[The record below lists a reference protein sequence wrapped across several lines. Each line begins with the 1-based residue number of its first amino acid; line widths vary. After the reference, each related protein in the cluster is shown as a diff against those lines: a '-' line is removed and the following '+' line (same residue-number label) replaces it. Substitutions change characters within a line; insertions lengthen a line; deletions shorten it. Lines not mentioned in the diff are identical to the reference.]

1 MGLRTALLRV
11 RRRIR
16 RLRTPVGT
24 RRWASGPGSRAST
37 ASAPRSGAPAGGG
50 DAPTGAS
57 RTYGST
63 RLTRRPAASDA
74 PNVLLISIDD
84 CNDWLGFLNNHPGTH
99 TPNLD
104 ALAMISLSFDKAYCT
119 APMCLPARTSILF
132 GQQPFDTE
140 VYDHSDESRA
150 RYKSYTRVTPS
161 LVDDLWAAGYDTFGA
176 GKVFHDPQAARWT
189 EFRRFPW
196 YFPGHLRKQP
206 DVDPAT
212 YDPDWHSPYDGK
224 RIGRGE
230 NFYYTMIDF
239 GPSGRTA
246 DREADGQATNWV
258 LDRLAQEHPNPFL
271 LGLGLYLPHEP
282 WRVPQKYLDLHPL
295 EEIVLPEVEPD
306 DLAGLGPYARETVVD
321 PFHRYEKIVESGLW
335 ERVVQAYQA
344 AISYAD
350 DHVGRVLDSLA
361 SSSFADDTVVIVWS
375 DHGFHLGEKMHIEK
389 FTLWER
395 ATHIPLLLHVPGRY
409 DSRRVVDAPVSAIDI
424 GPTLAALCGAR
435 IHEAHEGRSL
445 IDVVEDPG
453 RARMRPPTMT
463 WQAGNHSVRRDD
475 WRYIRYRTGEIELY
489 DHRSDPHERTN
500 LGHDRRHAAVVAELD
515 PLLPAPGDA
524 GRGPEATRAR
534 LAP

>member
-1 MGLRTALLRV
+1 
-11 RRRIR
+11 
-16 RLRTPVGT
+16 
-24 RRWASGPGSRAST
+24 
-37 ASAPRSGAPAGGG
+37 
-50 DAPTGAS
+50 
-57 RTYGST
+57 
-63 RLTRRPAASDA
+63 
-74 PNVLLISIDD
+74 VLLISIDD

-150 RYKSYTRVTPS
+150 RYTSYTRVTPS

>member
-1 MGLRTALLRV
+1 M
-11 RRRIR
+11 RRR
-16 RLRTPVGT
+16 
-24 RRWASGPGSRAST
+24 ASGPGSSAST
-37 ASAPRSGAPAGGG
+37 ASAPKSGAPAGGG
-50 DAPTGAS
+50 DDSTGAS

-84 CNDWLGFLNNHPGTH
+84 CNDWLGFLNNHPGTD

-104 ALAMISLSFDKAYCT
+104 ALADISLSFDKAYCT

-132 GQQPFDTE
+132 GRQPFNTGI
-140 VYDHSDESRA
+140 YDHSDESRG
-150 RYKSYTRVTPS
+150 RYKTYTKVTAS
-161 LVDDLWAAGYDTFGA
+161 LVDDLWAAGYDAYGA

-282 WRVPQKYLDLHPL
+282 WRVPQKYLDVHPL
-295 EEIVLPEVEPD
+295 EEIVVPEVKPD

-321 PFHRYEKIVESGLW
+321 PFHRYAKIVESGLW

-344 AISYAD
+344 AITYAD
-350 DHVGRVLDSLA
+350 DHVGQVLDGLA
-361 SSSFADDTVVIVWS
+361 SSRYADTTVVIVWS

-395 ATHIPLLLHVPGRY
+395 ATHIPLLLRVPDRY
-409 DSRRVVDAPVSAIDI
+409 DSKRVVDAPVSAIDI
-424 GPTLAALCGAR
+424 GPTLAELCGAR
-435 IHEAHEGRSL
+435 IHEEHEGRSL
-445 IDVVEDPG
+445 MEVVEHPE
-453 RARMRPPTMT
+453 RARTRPPVMT
-463 WQAGNHSVRRDD
+463 WQAGNHSVRRDH

-489 DHRSDPHERTN
+489 DHRSDPEERTN
-500 LGHDRRHAAVVAELD
+500 LADDRRHAAIVTELD
-515 PLLPAPGDA
+515 SLLPTP
-524 GRGPEATRAR
+524 
-534 LAP
+534 